1 MYWGLAYYVYVT
13 FRLSVY
19 VPFGHCGETDR
30 IVEEVSGVTF
40 EESFQDL
47 PIELGR

>member
-1 MYWGLAYYVYVT
+1 MLHFDFLYN
-13 FRLSVY
+13 
-19 VPFGHCGETDR
+19 VPFGHCGETDC

-47 PIELGR
+47 QIELGR

>member
-1 MYWGLAYYVYVT
+1 MYVT
-13 FRLSVY
+13 FRLSVYMY
-19 VPFGHCGETDR
+19 VPFGHCGETDC